1 MSIENNIQRIADALE
16 AFVKQS
22 ATNAELLQELLA
34 SRPTTDAAAEAAG
47 QAVEKASRRS
57 RKPAADTTPAPDA
70 NAAAASTPAAQPD
83 PTPAPQPEATPA
95 PSVADCQAK
104 AAALSA
110 KIGSGPVLALISES
124 GCAKISAMTDEQRV
138 KFFAGMANLDQP
150 SAANAFD

>member
-16 AFVKQS
+16 ALVKQS
-22 ATNAELLQELLA
+22 ATNAELLQELLT
-34 SRPTTDAAAEAAG
+34 SRPATDAAAEAAG

-57 RKPAADTTPAPDA
+57 RKPAADTTPAPEA
-70 NAAAASTPAAQPD
+70 EAAPAPAAAQAPA
-83 PTPAPQPEATPA
+83 ATPA

-124 GCAKISAMTDEQRV
+124 GCVKISAMSDEQRV
-138 KFFAGMANLDQP
+138 KFFAGMAALDQP

>member
-1 MSIENNIQRIADALE
+1 MSIEHNIERIADALE
-16 AFVKQS
+16 TLVKQS

-34 SRPTTDAAAEAAG
+34 NRPATDAVEVAG
-47 QAVEKASRRS
+47 QAVEKAARRS
-57 RKPAADTTPAPDA
+57 RKPTADPAPA
-70 NAAAASTPAAQPD
+70 PEAAPAPAATAQPE
-83 PTPAPQPEATPA
+83 PTPAPQPEATPAPA

-110 KIGSGPVLALISES
+110 KIGSGPVLALIAES
-124 GCAKISAMTDEQRV
+124 GCTKISAMSDEQRI

>member
-16 AFVKQS
+16 ALVD
-22 ATNAELLQELLA
+22 LA
-34 SRPTTDAAAEAAG
+34 SNRPEAAAAEVAG
-47 QAVEKASRRS
+47 QAVEKAARRS
-57 RKPAADTTPAPDA
+57 RKAAADTAPAPE
-70 NAAAASTPAAQPD
+70 AAPAPAATAAQPE
-83 PTPAPQPEATPA
+83 PAPAPQPEAAPAPAASATTPA

-104 AAALSA
+104 AAALGA